1 MGSTR
6 SLPGVGRAPA
16 TVVTGTQWGDEG
28 KGKVVDHLAGAAEVV
43 ARYNGG
49 ANAGHTVYALARKF
63 AFHLVPSGVA
73 RPGMANV
80 ICAGV
85 AVDPDVLIS
94 EIQDAEAAFGK
105 VKLLLSERAHV
116 VTPYHKLRDEIE
128 EGRRGAGA
136 KIGTTKRG
144 IGPTYEDK
152 AARTG
157 VRVCDLLDPKV
168 LSEKVSAIA
177 KRTKEEAKGTGV
189 DVPDAKAVVKALL
202 KAAKALRPFVGDSE
216 TSLWDAHEAGK
227 EILLEGAHGMM
238 LDLDFGTY
246 PFVTSSS
253 CTAGGAAAQSGL
265 PPSAITRSVGV
276 VKAYTTRVG
285 AGPFPTELGDKDG
298 GNRLRET
305 GSEYGTTTGRPRR
318 CGWLDLVI
326 VRRAVRVSG
335 LTDIALT
342 KLDVL
347 AGLEPLKVCVG
358 YKLDGKVT
366 DRVPARAS
374 DFARCKPI
382 LQGMA
387 PIPTVDFKAL
397 PKRRAGFAGL
407 PAEAMAYIKLIERH
421 AGCKVT
427 LVGVGPGRE
436 ELLVKR

>member
-1 MGSTR
+1 M
-6 SLPGVGRAPA
+6 
-16 TVVTGTQWGDEG
+16 TGTQWGDEG
-28 KGKVVDHLAGAAEVV
+28 KGKVVDYLAGAADVV
-43 ARYNGG
+43 VRYNGG
-49 ANAGHTVYALARKF
+49 ANAGHTVYAGSRKF
-63 AFHLVPSGVA
+63 AFHLVPSGIA

-85 AVDPDVLIS
+85 AVDPEVLIS
-94 EIQDAEAAFGK
+94 EIQGAEAAFGK
-105 VKLLLSERAHV
+105 VTLLLSERAHV
-116 VTPYHKLRDEIE
+116 VTPYHKLRDELA
-128 EGRRGAGA
+128 EGRRAAGA

-157 VRVCDLLDPKV
+157 VRVCDLLEAKA
-168 LSEKVSAIA
+168 LSEKVFAIA
-177 KRTKEEAKGTGV
+177 NRTTAEAKGTGV
-189 DVPDAKAVVKALL
+189 EVPDAKAVVEALL
-202 KAAKALRPFVGDSE
+202 KAAKTLRPFVGDSE

-285 AGPFPTELGDKDG
+285 AGPFPTELSDKEG
-298 GNRLRET
+298 GKRLRET

-326 VRRAVRVSG
+326 VRRASRVSG

-347 AGLEPLKVCVG
+347 AGMEPLKVCVG
-358 YKLDGKVT
+358 YRLDGKAT
-366 DRVPARAS
+366 DRVPARAG
-374 DFARCKPI
+374 DLARCKPV
-382 LQGMA
+382 LQAMA
-387 PIPTVDFKAL
+387 PIPAVDFKAL
-397 PKRRAGFAGL
+397 TKRRDGFAGL
-407 PAEAMAYIKLIERH
+407 PAEAKAYIKLVEKH
-421 AGCKVT
+421 AGCPVT
-427 LVGVGPGRE
+427 MVGVGPGRE
-436 ELLVKR
+436 ELLVRR